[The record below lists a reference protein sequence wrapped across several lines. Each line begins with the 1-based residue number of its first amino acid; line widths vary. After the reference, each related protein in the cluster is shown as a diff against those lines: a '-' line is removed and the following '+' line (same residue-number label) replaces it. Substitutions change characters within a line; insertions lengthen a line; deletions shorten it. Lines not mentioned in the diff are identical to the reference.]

1 MLPIHRPK
9 TVYSGLSSLPSGRAS
24 DRIVEGCLIL
34 EGGGWKG
41 LYTLGV
47 IDAMMTHGVNLRS
60 CVGISAGGL
69 AGLTYLSGQIG
80 WSVRIDLQYRHDPE
94 YCGLGALRR
103 DHGITGFSYLFH
115 DIARDYPL
123 DMKRLRDPA
132 RRLAVGATNL
142 LTGEIEYFEKG
153 KCDIFQAC
161 RASATVPFASR
172 PVTIG
177 GVPYLDGGC
186 AEKIP
191 LSWEGAREAEKK
203 VVVLTREVEFRR
215 KPGLPKAAKRLYRRY
230 PNFVA
235 TMERVNGEF
244 NDTVDELERQAAA
257 GEILLLAPSEP
268 VTVSRFDGDM
278 EKLGALYWLGWN
290 DTQARMPALLEY
302 LGVEDEAAEK

>member
-1 MLPIHRPK
+1 MQMSK
-9 TVYSGLSSLPSGRAS
+9 QKNVYSGLDALPSGRAG
-24 DRIVEGCLIL
+24 DRITEGCLIL

-60 CVGISAGGL
+60 CVGISAGALSGL
-69 AGLTYLSGQIG
+69 NYLSGQIG
-80 WSVRIDLQYRHDPE
+80 WSVRIDLRYRHDPE
-94 YCGLGALRR
+94 YCGVGALRR

-115 DIARDYPL
+115 DLAREHPMDL
-123 DMKRLRDPA
+123 KRLRDPA
-132 RRLAVGATNL
+132 RQLAVGATNL

-153 KCDIFQAC
+153 SCDIFQAC
-161 RASATVPFASR
+161 QASATVPFVSR
-172 PVTIG
+172 PVMIG

-191 LSWEGAREAEKK
+191 LSWHGVQAAQKK
-203 VVVLTREVEFRR
+203 VVVLTREVEYRR
-215 KPGLPKAAKRLYRRY
+215 KPGLPKAAARLYRRY

-235 TMERVNGEF
+235 AMERVNGEF

-268 VTVSRFDGDM
+268 VTVGRFDGDM

-290 DTQARMPALLEY
+290 DMQKRMPALLAY
-302 LGVEDEAAEK
+302 LGIEDGAAEK